1 MVEKYCGGAAPSY
14 TGAFDA
20 HSKAIEDEAK
30 TLWGKYS
37 ASMEEYAFSDTM
49 SAVWKL
55 IGTANKLIEL
65 EAPWNLQK
73 NAKQKELEAVMYLL
87 LEVIRISAAAIAPV
101 MPETSGKIFAKLGL
115 SIDPAKFDIEKEMQF
130 GLLKAGTKVSK
141 GEPLFPRIEDEK
153 KL

>member
-1 MVEKYCGGAAPSY
+1 
-14 TGAFDA
+14 
-20 HSKAIEDEAK
+20 
-30 TLWGKYS
+30 
-37 ASMEEYAFSDTM
+37 
-49 SAVWKL
+49 
-55 IGTANKLIEL
+55 
-65 EAPWNLQK
+65 LQK